1 MGCNCVPNGEFIFH
15 VFFPMSR
22 SCQQWD
28 NEPPAELPAAVVHG
42 EIAAG
47 NATAASAAAVRLPA
61 SASAARADGPDSCA
75 GDGAACGCRNG
86 RGGPAGTASDHGL
99 DAGPSCVGAASRALA
114 LLAQNINGSAVL
126 CRLSLGIHGQ

>member
-1 MGCNCVPNGEFIFH
+1 M
-15 VFFPMSR
+15 FFSYAAR

-28 NEPPAELPAAVVHG
+28 NEPPAEFLARVVHG
-42 EIAAG
+42 QIAAG
-47 NATAASAAAVRLPA
+47 NPCAASPAAVRLPA
-61 SASAARADGPDSCA
+61 SASAARADGPDPCA
-75 GDGAACGCRNG
+75 GDGAAGRCRNG

-126 CRLSLGIHGQ
+126 CRLSLGIHGQR